1 MTVKELK
8 EFIKD
13 LPDDTLV
20 TIADPTYKCVD
31 PYCEV
36 ELDSVDPIELQE
48 DNICVEQIRLWIN
61 KPNALVFGLHKL
73 DTVWVKDTKESPNM
87 L

>member
-48 DNICVEQIRLWIN
+48 DNVCVEQIRLWIN
-61 KPNALVFGLHKL
+61 KPNAIVFGLHKL
-73 DTVWVKDTKESPNM
+73 DTVWVKDTKESLNM

>member
-20 TIADPTYKCVD
+20 VIADPTYKSED
-31 PYCEV
+31 SYCGV
-36 ELDSVDPIELQE
+36 ELDTVDPVKLQE
-48 DNICVEQIRLWIN
+48 EDVCVEQIRLWIN
-61 KPNALVFGLHKL
+61 KPTALIFGLHKL
-73 DTVWVKDTKESPNM
+73 DKEWVKE
-87 L
+87 

>member
-48 DNICVEQIRLWIN
+48 DNVCVEQIRLWIN

-73 DTVWVKDTKESPNM
+73 DTVWIKDTKESPNM

>member
-20 TIADPTYKCVD
+20 TIADPTYKSAD
-31 PYCEV
+31 PCCEV
-36 ELDSVDPIELQE
+36 ELDSVDPVVLQE
-48 DNICVEQIRLWIN
+48 DNVSVEQIRLWIN
-61 KPNALVFGLHKL
+61 KPTALVFGIHKL
-73 DTVWVKDTKESPNM
+73 DKVWVKE
-87 L
+87 

>member
-36 ELDSVDPIELQE
+36 ELDSVDPVKLQE
-48 DNICVEQIRLWIN
+48 ENVCVEQIRLWIN
-61 KPNALVFGLHKL
+61 KPNALIFGLHKL
-73 DTVWVKDTKESPNM
+73 DKEWVKE
-87 L
+87 

>member
-36 ELDSVDPIELQE
+36 ELDSVDPVELQE
-48 DNICVEQIRLWIN
+48 DDVSVEQIRLWIN
-61 KPNALVFGLHKL
+61 KPNAVVFGIHKL
-73 DTVWVKDTKESPNM
+73 DKVWVKE
-87 L
+87 

>member
-48 DNICVEQIRLWIN
+48 DDICVEQIRLWIN
-61 KPNALVFGLHKL
+61 KPNAIVFGLHKL
-73 DTVWVKDTKESPNM
+73 DKVWVKDTKESSNM

>member
-31 PYCEV
+31 LYCEV

-48 DNICVEQIRLWIN
+48 DNVCVEQIRLWIN

-73 DTVWVKDTKESPNM
+73 DTVWIKDTKESPNM

>member
-48 DNICVEQIRLWIN
+48 DDICVEQIRLWIN
-61 KPNALVFGLHKL
+61 KPNAIVFGLHKL
-73 DTVWVKDTKESPNM
+73 DKVWVKDTKESPNM

>member
-20 TIADPTYKCVD
+20 VIADPTYKIAD

-36 ELDSVDPIELQE
+36 DLDSVDPVELQE
-48 DNICVEQIRLWIN
+48 DDVSVEQIRLWIN
-61 KPNALVFGLHKL
+61 KPTALVFGLQKL
-73 DTVWVKDTKESPNM
+73 DKVWVKE
-87 L
+87 

>member
-13 LPDDTLV
+13 LSDDTLV
-20 TIADPTYKCVD
+20 VIADPTYKSDD
-31 PYCEV
+31 PYCGV
-36 ELDSVDPIELQE
+36 ELDSVDPVKLQE
-48 DNICVEQIRLWIN
+48 EDVCVEQIRLWIN
-61 KPNALVFGLHKL
+61 KPTALVFGIHKL
-73 DTVWVKDTKESPNM
+73 DKVWVKDTKESPNM

>member
-48 DNICVEQIRLWIN
+48 DNVCVEQIRLWIN
-61 KPNALVFGLHKL
+61 KPNAIVFGLHKL

>member
-48 DNICVEQIRLWIN
+48 DDVCVEQIRLWIN
-61 KPNALVFGLHKL
+61 KPNALIFGLHKL